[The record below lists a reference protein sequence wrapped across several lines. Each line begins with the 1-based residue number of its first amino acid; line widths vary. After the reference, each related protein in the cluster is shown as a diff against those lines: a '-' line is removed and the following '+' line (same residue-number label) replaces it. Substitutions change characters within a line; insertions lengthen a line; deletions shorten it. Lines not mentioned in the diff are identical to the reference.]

1 MLYLQV
7 NINTCFNK
15 SGIPVVKFKDDVA
28 KPIWFGARDSGIR
41 LVEFYDFLTSICYL
55 LNTGDCIFL
64 RINGIMNKNF
74 KPNERELIKVVIFFK
89 KQSKKLIAEGKL
101 GAEHKNVEDA
111 VDRFVDHMNN
121 HANTRAFILEQ
132 RESLKKL
139 VKDNPQCPQCHTN
152 NMLKLVGSEK
162 NEKGWKSNRY
172 KCRKCN
178 ITFTWNMPNNPWDMI
193 LYIEEIL
200 LTMRTKLGDVTI
212 PAEEKEHASG
222 AINSM
227 QDNLD
232 KLKPVIDAH
241 DQEFNLLQT
250 SESEM
255 EKLIHEFKN
264 SLLIEKIKMDTWENS
279 R

>member
-1 MLYLQV
+1 
-7 NINTCFNK
+7 
-15 SGIPVVKFKDDVA
+15 
-28 KPIWFGARDSGIR
+28 
-41 LVEFYDFLTSICYL
+41 
-55 LNTGDCIFL
+55 
-64 RINGIMNKNF
+64 MNKNF

-89 KQSKKLIAEGKL
+89 KQSKKLIADGKL
-101 GAEHKNVEDA
+101 GAENKNVEDA

-178 ITFTWNMPNNPWDMI
+178 IAFTWNMPNNPWDMI

-200 LTMRTKLGDVTI
+200 LTLRTKFGDVTI
-212 PAEEKEHASG
+212 PAEEKDQTTN

-227 QDNLD
+227 QGNLD
-232 KLKPVIDAH
+232 KLKPVMDAH
-241 DQEFNLLQT
+241 DQEYSLLQT
-250 SESEM
+250 NELEM